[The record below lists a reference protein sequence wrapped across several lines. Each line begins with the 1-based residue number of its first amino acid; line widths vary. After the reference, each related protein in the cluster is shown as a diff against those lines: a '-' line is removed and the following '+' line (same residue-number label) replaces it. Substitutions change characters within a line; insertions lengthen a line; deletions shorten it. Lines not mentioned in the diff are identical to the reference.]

1 MTAYASITRQ
11 ISLVTAVLLT
21 CLITAP
27 SAAQVTLKVK
37 DIKVGTGAEAVIYS
51 TVTVHYTG
59 RLMNGIKFDSSLDRN
74 QPFRFTIGRRQV
86 IAGWDQ
92 GVKGMRVGGKR
103 ELIIPPH
110 LGYGSRGAGNAIP
123 PNSVLKF
130 KIELLAVNP

>member
-1 MTAYASITRQ
+1 MTAFASIVRQ
-11 ISLVTAVLLT
+11 FSLVAALLLACIIAT
-21 CLITAP
+21 PA
-27 SAAQVTLKVK
+27 AAQVTLKVN
-37 DIKVGTGAEAVIYS
+37 DIKVGTGKEAVTYS

-59 RLMNGIKFDSSLDRN
+59 WLMNGTKFDSSVDRN
-74 QPFRFTIGRRQV
+74 RPFRFTIGGRQV

-130 KIELLAVNP
+130 VIELLAVNP

>member
-1 MTAYASITRQ
+1 MTTFSSIARPF
-11 ISLVTAVLLT
+11 SLVAALLLT
-21 CLITAP
+21 CLIATPA
-27 SAAQVTLKVK
+27 AAQATLKVK
-37 DIKVGTGAEAVIYS
+37 DIKVGTGKEAVTFS

-59 RLMNGIKFDSSLDRN
+59 WLMNGTKFDSSHDRN
-74 QPFRFTIGRRQV
+74 QPFRFTIGGQQV

-110 LGYGSRGAGNAIP
+110 LGYGRRGAGASIP

-130 KIELLAVNP
+130 VVDLLAVNP